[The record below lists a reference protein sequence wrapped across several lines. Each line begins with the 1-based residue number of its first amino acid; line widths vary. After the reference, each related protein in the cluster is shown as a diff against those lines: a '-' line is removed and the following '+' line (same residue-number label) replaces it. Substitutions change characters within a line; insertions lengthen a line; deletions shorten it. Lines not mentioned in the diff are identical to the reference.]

1 MEWAKEGRKYRSRDK
16 RTRKRVTSRGGNKNQ
31 ARITLSTVIRVRR
44 RQRQFRRK
52 VEADNISLLFFF
64 LLFRSATINCIYRAV
79 NKPRFKSDSL
89 DFMIIA
95 ASFDSFRRSKE
106 GRSKFFIIKNIYINN
121 NDTRASR
128 AHIYIYL
135 FIFVTVL
142 LDLYFFKLANRKFH
156 LFNALFPSFFPSFLP
171 FSSSSSSPFS
181 LRTTNDK
188 LRNNVER

>member
-44 RQRQFRRK
+44 RRRQFRRK

-128 AHIYIYL
+128 THMYIYIYIYL
-135 FIFVTVL
+135 FL
-142 LDLYFFKLANRKFH
+142 
-156 LFNALFPSFFPSFLP
+156 
-171 FSSSSSSPFS
+171 
-181 LRTTNDK
+181 
-188 LRNNVER
+188 

>member
-44 RQRQFRRK
+44 RRQFRRK

-95 ASFDSFRRSKE
+95 ASFDSFRPSKE

-128 AHIYIYL
+128 AHMYIYIYIYL
-135 FIFVTVL
+135 F
-142 LDLYFFKLANRKFH
+142 
-156 LFNALFPSFFPSFLP
+156 S
-171 FSSSSSSPFS
+171 
-181 LRTTNDK
+181 
-188 LRNNVER
+188 

>member
-44 RQRQFRRK
+44 RRRQFRRK

-156 LFNALFPSFFPSFLP
+156 LFNALFPSFSFLSLL
-171 FSSSSSSPFS
+171 SSFFLLLLSFLSSYNK
-181 LRTTNDK
+181 R
-188 LRNNVER
+188 

>member
-44 RQRQFRRK
+44 RRRQFRRK

-128 AHIYIYL
+128 AHIYIYI

-188 LRNNVER
+188 LRNDVER

>member
-44 RQRQFRRK
+44 RRRRQFRRK

-64 LLFRSATINCIYRAV
+64 LLFRSATINCIYRVV

-95 ASFDSFRRSKE
+95 ARCLLSILFVDRKKGGASFLSLK
-106 GRSKFFIIKNIYINN
+106 IYI
-121 NDTRASR
+121 
-128 AHIYIYL
+128 
-135 FIFVTVL
+135 
-142 LDLYFFKLANRKFH
+142 
-156 LFNALFPSFFPSFLP
+156 
-171 FSSSSSSPFS
+171 
-181 LRTTNDK
+181 
-188 LRNNVER
+188 

>member
-44 RQRQFRRK
+44 RRRRQFRRK

-95 ASFDSFRRSKE
+95 ASFDSFHRSKE

-128 AHIYIYL
+128 AHIYIYIY
-135 FIFVTVL
+135 IFVTVL

-156 LFNALFPSFFPSFLP
+156 LFNALFPSFSFL
-171 FSSSSSSPFS
+171 FLLSSFFLLLLSFLSSYNK
-181 LRTTNDK
+181 R
-188 LRNNVER
+188 